1 MHRGLPRE
9 HPPSIP
15 AAGGRRGR
23 AEPCRA
29 VQSRVEPSRAVT
41 HPPGPSGETPAS
53 VAERMCRGSQPP
65 LLAPSPRCLP
75 ASRPSSLLCLLPSFP
90 PRPPPSPLPAGWV
103 LKLGGWQQPSS
114 ARTSRRSPSRDRSA
128 PTARSRAGVGKALRW
143 GFSLNRAER
152 QQNVCFG
159 LMRGVGGWRGGRKK
173 NNEKI
178 KNKGEGGRKRGGR

>member
-1 MHRGLPRE
+1 M
-9 HPPSIP
+9 PS
-15 AAGGRRGR
+15 R

-29 VQSRVEPSRAVT
+29 EPCRDSPAGAKRGNSRFGGRAHV
-41 HPPGPSGETPAS
+41 
-53 VAERMCRGSQPP
+53 
-65 LLAPSPRCLP
+65 PRLP
-75 ASRPSSLLCLLPSFP
+75 ASAPRTLPSLPPCLPPFLPALPPSLLPSP
-90 PRPPPSPLPAGWV
+90 PARPPPSPLPAGWV

-114 ARTSRRSPSRDRSA
+114 ARTSRLSPSRDRSA